1 MSAAEREATQER
13 LRIWEQAEP
22 HLEEHRWRELV
33 ALTDERALWM
43 TKALF
48 GRELPNRPRRD
59 SSGLV
64 EQQALFQ
71 RTRRK

>member
-1 MSAAEREATQER
+1 MSQTERGATRQR
-13 LRIWEQAEP
+13 LRIWQECQP
-22 HLEEHRWRELV
+22 LLEEQHWRELMS
-33 ALTDERALWM
+33 LTEAKALWM

-48 GRELPNRPRRD
+48 SRHLDYCPRRP

-71 RTRRK
+71 RLRAK